1 MHDEMAAKCC
11 FGWSDSMEGTSCICS
26 NGAGADSHVLCFQLF
41 LHGGSQLKASHLSF
55 YRLPPSPPTPAV
67 KLLFYLFPGD
77 DDNAGS
83 RSGNDRKWREALRS
97 LWRLIPRAML
107 VKVGAVE
114 V

>member
-1 MHDEMAAKCC
+1 M
-11 FGWSDSMEGTSCICS
+11 T
-26 NGAGADSHVLCFQLF
+26 
-41 LHGGSQLKASHLSF
+41 GSLVGVGNSELLIPSGI
-55 YRLPPSPPTPAV
+55 PSPGSLPTV

-77 DDNAGS
+77 DDGSGS

>member
-1 MHDEMAAKCC
+1 MLP
-11 FGWSDSMEGTSCICS
+11 T
-26 NGAGADSHVLCFQLF
+26 
-41 LHGGSQLKASHLSF
+41 
-55 YRLPPSPPTPAV
+55 LPPWRQPTQGFSPELLSTPPLTPAV